1 MESHGERWTEELR
14 GDLPRSF
21 QRHEDLFLFGDNCF
35 SLPLWKKMGTVLK
48 LTHTFLYYYV
58 YKIINE
64 DIYRLLFTFVGP
76 QLWSAV
82 AKGLGAKRLAK
93 MSQIS
98 RDGFRSPVVT
108 MLLGE
113 DSWVKHVDNRIR

>member
-1 MESHGERWTEELR
+1 M
-14 GDLPRSF
+14 
-21 QRHEDLFLFGDNCF
+21 
-35 SLPLWKKMGTVLK
+35 
-48 LTHTFLYYYV
+48 
-58 YKIINE
+58 
-64 DIYRLLFTFVGP
+64 YRLLFTFLDE

-93 MSQIS
+93 MSRIS

-113 DSWVKHVDNRIR
+113 HSWVKHVDNRIR